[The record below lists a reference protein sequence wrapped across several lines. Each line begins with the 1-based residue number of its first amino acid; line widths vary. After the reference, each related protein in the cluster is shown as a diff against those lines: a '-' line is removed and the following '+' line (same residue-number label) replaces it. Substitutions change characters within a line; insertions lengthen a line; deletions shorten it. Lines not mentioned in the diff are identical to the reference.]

1 MLEKSSTTW
10 DEEKSLKRVLINQL
24 VTGALV
30 TSWHS
35 NIDKTS
41 QSNMTPGCTLQKN
54 EAVFQDLFQST
65 MLVSRKMYNRLRM
78 NPQLLRTRL
87 FSPKNSPGGEASQ
100 NWGTVPRIDPLCKPQ
115 GKKQSGPSMMPFLK
129 FISEDFHK
137 FVCWKKKTSQKA
149 PGVAPVDDCNSAPLS
164 PLYEGTWEPSPS
176 VQSTHQNHTF
186 L

>member
-1 MLEKSSTTW
+1 
-10 DEEKSLKRVLINQL
+10 
-24 VTGALV
+24 
-30 TSWHS
+30 
-35 NIDKTS
+35 
-41 QSNMTPGCTLQKN
+41 MTPGCTLQKN
-54 EAVFQDLFQST
+54 EAVFQDLFQSA

-100 NWGTVPRIDPLCKPQ
+100 NWGTVPRIDPLCKPP